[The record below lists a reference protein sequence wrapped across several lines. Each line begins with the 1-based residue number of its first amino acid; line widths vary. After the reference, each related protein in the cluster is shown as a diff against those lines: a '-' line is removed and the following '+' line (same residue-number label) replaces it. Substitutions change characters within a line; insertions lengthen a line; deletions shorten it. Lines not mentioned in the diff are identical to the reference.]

1 MADKRGG
8 YRKPNRPAPVS
19 GPGALSRRTD
29 SQPTRR
35 IPDAQYGEQSAMQSI
50 QAGAPM
56 EGNALG
62 PGGGAS
68 PSPMM
73 PPGGGPPIEVPP
85 FGAPSSRSDEP
96 ITAGIDMGA
105 GPGSASLGMLDE
117 KTLQERADKES
128 LIRYLPVLEFLA
140 NRPGASASLRNLV
153 RTLKASF

>member
-56 EGNALG
+56 AGNALG
-62 PGGGAS
+62 PGGAS

-73 PPGGGPPIEVPP
+73 PPGGGSGADVVP
-85 FGAPSSRSDEP
+85 FGAPSGRSDEP

-128 LIRYLPVLEFLA
+128 LIRYLPVFEFLA
-140 NRPGASASLRNLV
+140 NRPGSSASLRNLV
-153 RTLKASF
+153 RTLKASL